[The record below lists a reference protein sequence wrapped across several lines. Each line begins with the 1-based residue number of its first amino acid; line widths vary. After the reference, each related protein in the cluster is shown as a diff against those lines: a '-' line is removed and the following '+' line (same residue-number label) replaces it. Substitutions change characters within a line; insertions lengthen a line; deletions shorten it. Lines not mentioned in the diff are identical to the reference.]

1 MSCVGAVCAQDFVVD
16 GRVSDAFALLKS
28 FQSLGGGDAPTNMNC
43 WLGFYFPAG
52 HCVSQHSNRLTNASI
67 AAFVPVIG
75 FGISPR
81 LAIDSGKTSTPKQ
94 LEVEILLTAL
104 CGVLSLVGYAFYA
117 GTKIPRHIKTDKA
130 PVNDMC
136 SQVRAHSLM

>member
-1 MSCVGAVCAQDFVVD
+1 
-16 GRVSDAFALLKS
+16 
-28 FQSLGGGDAPTNMNC
+28 MNC

-75 FGISPR
+75 FGISP
-81 LAIDSGKTSTPKQ
+81 TST
-94 LEVEILLTAL
+94 LEVEILLTTL

-117 GTKIPRHIKTDKA
+117 GTGGSTLPRVSHNEASTSL
-130 PVNDMC
+130 PNND
-136 SQVRAHSLM
+136 VTASLAGAKSNAASITRESERIAMANKFSKVAQMLGAE